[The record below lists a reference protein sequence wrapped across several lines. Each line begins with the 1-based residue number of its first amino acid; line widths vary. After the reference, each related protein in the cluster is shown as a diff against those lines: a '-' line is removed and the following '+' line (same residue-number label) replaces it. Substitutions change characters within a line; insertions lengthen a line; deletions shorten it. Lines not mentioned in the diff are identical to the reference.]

1 MSQVLANAVVDVI
14 KPSTPNGLGS
24 FRVEV
29 WGVAPNDYVRIYEI
43 QAKSDTMAAQQGIQK
58 FVTEMQSLSDKGN

>member
-1 MSQVLANAVVDVI
+1 MVQVLANATVDVL
-14 KPSTPNGLGS
+14 KPATPVGLGS

-29 WGVAPNDYVRIYEI
+29 WGLAPYDYVRIYEI

-58 FVTEMQSLSDKGN
+58 FVTEMESLTDKGN